1 MIAKKNRLYLITGTI
16 CFFGIIWLGFLHYFH
31 AAVTLCPVKNLT
43 GYPCPSCGSSRAID
57 AFLHGNIWEAI
68 LINPLGIISL
78 FLLASII
85 CLILV
90 DLITKRDYYFRVYNA
105 AEEFLKKNKLISVL
119 LIILLIANWIW
130 NIKKGL

>member
-1 MIAKKNRLYLITGTI
+1 MIAKKNRLYLITGII
-16 CFFGIIWLGFLHYFH
+16 CFFGILWLGFLHYFH
-31 AAVTLCPVKNLT
+31 TAVTLCPVKNLT

>member
-1 MIAKKNRLYLITGTI
+1 MIAKKNRLYLITGII
-16 CFFGIIWLGFLHYFH
+16 CFFGILWLGFLHFFH
-31 AAVTLCPVKNLT
+31 TEVTLCPVKNLT

-57 AFLHGNIWEAI
+57 AFLHGNIREAFRS
-68 LINPLGIISL
+68 NPLGILSL
-78 FLLASII
+78 FIAVSII

-90 DLITKRDYYFRVYNA
+90 DLISKKDYYFRVYRA

-119 LIILLIANWIW
+119 LILLLIANWIW